1 MKKKTKDKLDTEID
15 NYIERT
21 INILSGNAGLAF
33 IAGEIKASGN
43 MGISYDKPSPDSLV
57 YARAYRQLLV
67 DEGAT
72 IINGEKVYWMA
83 DREKELREQLFNK
96 IEEGFKEGRKTY
108 GSGSIADDIAEIL
121 GVEHWK
127 AQRISRTE
135 VKRIMNAGTIQR
147 YERNKVKYVQVLDNE
162 GENSCEECAKING
175 QKWDIEYANSHE
187 LEHPNCFIDF
197 QVPIF
202 TVKGWKQIG
211 NIQIGDLVLTHKGRF
226 RKVIKLI
233 HTLKQRPNIVT
244 IEIGNSNTNNKKISV
259 TEDHPIL
266 TNEGWKKAKDLTIQ
280 DEVKVLAKNCQCGE
294 LIPYWKTVCK
304 LGCNSKATML
314 KLRENPE
321 WVKKSQ
327 MAQKKRMQDIY
338 SNPLNRKKQTKNAR
352 IKSMELLENN
362 NHPFQKIETH
372 IKSNRVLSQNKY
384 KTYLEKKVEWLLKQ
398 MNLNFESQPIIFR
411 DEIVG
416 NRKRYYKPDF
426 ILNDHKIIIECDG
439 DYWHDKNNQY
449 EIERQKY
456 LESLGYTVIRF
467 SESDIRNNLN
477 LCQTTLTRVL
487 MNHNHEY
494 NFLALKIKSIKH
506 WLPNKAKKLY
516 NFSVEEDESYIA
528 KGIIVHNCVRS
539 FVPIFDEELP
549 EGFVPDNQIE
559 EEELIEYDWLTE
571 AKDRE
576 DLTPEMEKGLQD
588 YTATSFPI
596 NAQLRHGDDENFTL
610 RSSSEQYLRDIG
622 AIKDIFNLETS
633 AMQEDTVLWRGVDRQ
648 AIALMKRASKD
659 PYGETLLDKGFLS
672 TSLDKDI
679 ALMFGADMDKREV
692 ILIKILCPK
701 GTRGINIGQSYTYDQ
716 KEVLLQNSSVLHIVS
731 EDTRGVT
738 NEEIKQLYEL
748 GATMDDAENTKVKI
762 YTVEF
767 KGSLDDYYED

>member
-15 NYIERT
+15 NYIDRT

-33 IAGEIKASGN
+33 VAGEIKASN
-43 MGISYDKPSPDSLV
+43 TMGISYDKPSPDSLV

-187 LEHPNCFIDF
+187 LEHPNC
-197 QVPIF
+197 
-202 TVKGWKQIG
+202 
-211 NIQIGDLVLTHKGRF
+211 
-226 RKVIKLI
+226 
-233 HTLKQRPNIVT
+233 
-244 IEIGNSNTNNKKISV
+244 
-259 TEDHPIL
+259 
-266 TNEGWKKAKDLTIQ
+266 
-280 DEVKVLAKNCQCGE
+280 
-294 LIPYWKTVCK
+294 
-304 LGCNSKATML
+304 
-314 KLRENPE
+314 
-321 WVKKSQ
+321 
-327 MAQKKRMQDIY
+327 
-338 SNPLNRKKQTKNAR
+338 
-352 IKSMELLENN
+352 
-362 NHPFQKIETH
+362 
-372 IKSNRVLSQNKY
+372 
-384 KTYLEKKVEWLLKQ
+384 
-398 MNLNFESQPIIFR
+398 
-411 DEIVG
+411 
-416 NRKRYYKPDF
+416 
-426 ILNDHKIIIECDG
+426 
-439 DYWHDKNNQY
+439 
-449 EIERQKY
+449 
-456 LESLGYTVIRF
+456 
-467 SESDIRNNLN
+467 
-477 LCQTTLTRVL
+477 
-487 MNHNHEY
+487 
-494 NFLALKIKSIKH
+494 
-506 WLPNKAKKLY
+506 
-516 NFSVEEDESYIA
+516 
-528 KGIIVHNCVRS
+528 VRS
-539 FVPIFDEELP
+539 FVPIFDDELP

-588 YTATSFPI
+588 YSATSFPI
-596 NAQLRHGDDENFTL
+596 NSELRHGDDENFTR

-738 NEEIKQLYEL
+738 NEEIKRLYEL
-748 GATMDDAENTKVKI
+748 GATMEDAENTKVKI

>member
-72 IINGEKVYWMA
+72 IINGEKVYWMT
-83 DREKELREQLFNK
+83 DREKELRQQVYDTIEQ
-96 IEEGFKEGRKTY
+96 GFKEGRKTY

-175 QKWDIEYANSHE
+175 QKWDIEYASSHE

-197 QVPIF
+197 QIPIF
-202 TVKGWKQIG
+202 TINGWKQIG
-211 NIQIGDLVLTHKGRF
+211 KIQVGDLVLTHKGRF
-226 RKVIKLI
+226 RKVTKLI
-233 HTLKQRPNIVT
+233 HTFKQRPNIIT

-266 TNEGWKKAKDLTIQ
+266 TVSGWKRAKELTTQ
-280 DEVKVLAKNCQCGE
+280 DEIKVLAKKCQCGE
-294 LIPYWKTVCK
+294 LIPYWRTVCK
-304 LGCNSKATML
+304 LGCNTKEVMI
-314 KLRENPE
+314 KLREDPE
-321 WVKKSQ
+321 WIKKSQ
-327 MAQKKRMQDIY
+327 IAQRKKMQEIY
-338 SNPLNRKKQTKNAR
+338 SNSLNRKKQTEKAR
-352 IKSMELLENN
+352 IKSMELLKNG

-372 IKSNRVLSQNKY
+372 IKSNKVLSQNKY
-384 KTYLEKKVEWLLKQ
+384 KTYLEKKVEWLLKE

-411 DEIVG
+411 DEVIG

-439 DYWHDKNNQY
+439 DYWHNKESQY
-449 EIERQKY
+449 EIKRQDY
-456 LESLGYTVIRF
+456 LESLGYTIIRF
-467 SESDIRNNLN
+467 SEKEIRNNLN
-477 LCQTTLTRVL
+477 SCQMTLTRVL
-487 MNHNHEY
+487 MNHNQEFE
-494 NFLALKIKSIKH
+494 FLEMKIKSLGSWI
-506 WLPNKAKKLY
+506 PKKQKTLY
-516 NFSVEEDESYIA
+516 NFSVAEDESYIA
-528 KGIIVHNCVRS
+528 NGIIVHNCVRS
-539 FVPIFDEELP
+539 FIPIFDEELP
-549 EGFVPDNQIE
+549 EDFIPDNLIE
-559 EEELIEYDWLTE
+559 EEVIKYDWLTE
-571 AKDRE
+571 AKDRKE
-576 DLTPEMEKGLQD
+576 LTPEMEKALQD
-588 YTATSFPI
+588 YSATSFPI
-596 NAQLRHGDDENFTL
+596 NSELRHGDDENFT
-610 RSSSEQYLRDIG
+610 RRPSSEQYLKDIG
-622 AIKDIFNLETS
+622 AIKDIFNLKTS